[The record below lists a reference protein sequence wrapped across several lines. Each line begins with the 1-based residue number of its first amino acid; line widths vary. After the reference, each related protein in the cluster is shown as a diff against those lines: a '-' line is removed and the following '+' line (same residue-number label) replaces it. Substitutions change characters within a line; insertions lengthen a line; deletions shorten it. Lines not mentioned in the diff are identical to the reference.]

1 MSRNSVLI
9 MYDNEY
15 NILHSSP
22 MILYNIGDL
31 LSVKNIGDCKSGNT
45 NQWATTAVVTVRS
58 ALCC

>member
-1 MSRNSVLI
+1 VLI